1 MLDSFDFPGGFDAV
15 PSAPRW
21 YACYTR
27 GRHEKRV
34 AALLEQR
41 GIEHFLPLHAST
53 EQWSDRKKR
62 VLWPLFP
69 SYVFVRVDPRDL
81 TKALAVNGMV
91 AVVRGGSA
99 PVAIPDVEIENVRR
113 FAAAIEAHGLEPE
126 LEPCLAVGRRV
137 HVGAG
142 PLRGVEGV
150 VVERR
155 GRARVLVG
163 LQAVGRGMSVEVD
176 AALLQPLDAH
186 AEAGS
191 MRLAA

>member
-1 MLDSFDFPGGFDAV
+1 MLDSFDFGGFHAA
-15 PSAPRW
+15 PAAPRW

-81 TKALAVNGMV
+81 PKALAVNGMV
-91 AVVRGGSA
+91 AVVRAGSA
-99 PVAIPDVEIENVRR
+99 PVAIADEEIENVRR

-126 LEPCLAVGRRV
+126 LEDLAVGRRV

-176 AALLQPLDAH
+176 AALLQPLDARPQ
-186 AEAGS
+186 AEAGCT
-191 MRLAA
+191 RLAA